1 MKFRRGVAVV
11 AGLCA
16 LAWISTA
23 AVGRISG
30 EWGGEAG
37 ARGGGAAHAAGLS
50 ATLAA
55 MMRDPL
61 SIFAMRSPGER
72 GLALLSSK
80 PERTRAAAAEEP
92 PTERVLSTVRERP
105 PVASALDE
113 FILPADELLGGDLM
127 QLAALEP
134 QPEVVPLGVL
144 PPLVTPGG
152 GFWGGG
158 GDEPNPPPSVPT
170 PVPEPATWS
179 MMLLG
184 FFTIGSL
191 LRRRTAA
198 RARSEAR
205 SAA

>member
-1 MKFRRGVAVV
+1 MKFRRGVAVI

-23 AVGRISG
+23 AIGRISDG
-30 EWGGEAG
+30 EWGGKAGEAGGAG
-37 ARGGGAAHAAGLS
+37 ARAAGLS
-50 ATLAA
+50 ATLAS

-72 GLALLSSK
+72 GLALLNSK
-80 PERTRAAAAEEP
+80 PDRVRAAAEEP
-92 PTERVLSTVRERP
+92 PTERVLSTIRERP

-113 FILPADELLGGDLM
+113 FVLPADEILGGDLV
-127 QLAALEP
+127 QLAALAP
-134 QPEVVPLGVL
+134 QPEAVEAGLL
-144 PPLVTPGG
+144 PPLVVPGG

-158 GDEPNPPPSVPT
+158 GGDGGETGTQPGLPT

-179 MMLLG
+179 MMILG
-184 FFTIGSL
+184 FFAVGSL
-191 LRRRTAA
+191 LRRRG
-198 RARSEAR
+198 RSGAR